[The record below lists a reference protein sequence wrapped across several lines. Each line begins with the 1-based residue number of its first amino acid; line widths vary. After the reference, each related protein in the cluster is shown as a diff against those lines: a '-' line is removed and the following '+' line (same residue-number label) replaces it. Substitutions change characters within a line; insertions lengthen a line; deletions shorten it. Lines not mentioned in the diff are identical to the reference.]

1 MPKSRLVLLDANVV
15 IGLFELKLWD
25 ALVARHEVLI
35 AETCVGE
42 SLWYEDGEH
51 RIDIDL
57 APYIAD
63 NRITTVSAD
72 LSAVQAFSKR
82 FEPNYLEKLDPGE
95 LESLTHLLATE
106 NPAPPTAPCQIC
118 SGDRIVYRVLGNLG
132 KSELGISLEELMC
145 GMGRTMK
152 MSWRFTKAFR
162 EDATDQGFKERMR
175 GLGVKGPSAG
185 PKKGW

>member
-1 MPKSRLVLLDANVV
+1 MPKSRLVLLDANVI

-25 ALVARHEVLI
+25 ALVARYEVLI

-42 SLWYEDGEH
+42 ALWYEDGEH

-63 NRITTVSAD
+63 KRITTVTVD
-72 LSAVQAFSKR
+72 LGALQTFANR

-95 LESLTHLLATE
+95 LESLAHLVATE
-106 NPAPPTAPCQIC
+106 NPASPCQIC

-132 KSELGISLEELMC
+132 KGELGVSLEELLAAI
-145 GMGRTMK
+145 GRTVKVGRM
-152 MSWRFTKAFR
+152 FTKAFR
-162 EDATDQGFKERMR
+162 EEATDQGFKERMR

>member
-25 ALVARHEVLI
+25 ALVARYEVLI

-42 SLWYEDGEH
+42 ALWYEDGEH

-57 APYIAD
+57 APYVAD
-63 NRITTVSAD
+63 NRITTVSVD
-72 LSAVQAFSKR
+72 MSAVQAFSKR

-106 NPAPPTAPCQIC
+106 NPAAPCQIC

-132 KSELGISLEELMC
+132 KGELGISLEELMG

>member
-15 IGLFELKLWD
+15 IGLFELNLWD
-25 ALVARHEVLI
+25 ALVARYEVLI
-35 AETCVGE
+35 ADTCVGE
-42 SLWYEDGEH
+42 ALWYEDGEH

-106 NPAPPTAPCQIC
+106 NPAAPCQIC

-132 KSELGISLEELMC
+132 KSELGTSLEELLSAI
-145 GMGRTMK
+145 GRTVKLGRM
-152 MSWRFTKAFR
+152 FTKAFR
-162 EDATDQGFKERMR
+162 EEATDQGFKERMR
-175 GLGVKGPSAG
+175 GLGIKGPSAA